1 MPEIK
6 HNFTGGKM
14 NKDLDERLI
23 PNGEYTDA
31 MNIQVSTS
39 EGSDVG
45 TVQNILGNRK
55 MGSTPVDK
63 AVDGG
68 VVVCSIADEKN
79 DKLYYFVWTPDAD
92 YILEYSRGASTPIP
106 VFIDKNKDTLKFRED
121 IIITGVNIIDDML
134 FWTDN
139 NTEPKKINITR
150 CKEGTPNITTH
161 TKLINDSQGLTN
173 VDIEEKHITVIRKAP
188 RKPLDMVVNSS
199 RDPEK
204 TYTGVIT
211 VSSAE
216 GVDNSFTKPAGMYNF
231 SNLSTEDGDN
241 TFEIEIT
248 EAIKEGVIIDGST
261 TPSFGDI
268 NENDGLTGWHVN
280 PINYPNNNPPDA
292 YNNIKVG
299 TKIVFKP
306 FDEDGSPPGL
316 PVTDYVIKGIIE
328 DKWVGPPNDLYN
340 TSSTKIR
347 VKAISID
354 GFPPVPTDGDTT
366 LRYVVDLW
374 DEEEKLFE
382 FKFPRFSY
390 RYKFEDGEYSPFAP
404 FTQVAFLPGSFD
416 YHPRKGYNLGMTN
429 RAVNIE
435 LSKIITPQTPKDV
448 VAVDILF
455 KDETSPSIYVVDTLR
470 PDEYAATG
478 TLNKWNSMLGDWR
491 NGIGPLPYTIKRE
504 QIQSVVPSNQLL
516 RPWDNVPR
524 KALAQDVTG
533 NRIVYANYLQN
544 YDLKTESQEKYVPN
558 FAVSFNH
565 AYLNVNPTYLYENT
579 TNFPNVTP
587 RVIASGAAK
596 SIKSLREYQL
606 GVVFTDKYGRETPVI
621 SNTSALVNLEKQD
634 ADKANSLK
642 VMLNDFA
649 SRPEGLTH
657 LKFYVKETSGEY
669 YNMAMDRFYDAADG
683 NVWLA
688 FPSSDRDKID
698 IDTFLILKKG
708 SDQDTLVSAAAR
720 YKVIAIENEAP
731 DYIKTSRLLAASK
744 THGIGS
750 DLFTNVGLELPLIG
764 VRDFKM
770 SYAPFASSPARN
782 LDKTEVNEVLYVDFE
797 KAGQFSDRYKITSI
811 AHDEVL
817 DSDGNVVNP
826 AGAMYS
832 VQLEETLK
840 DDINFI
846 SNDTTGVAP
855 SSIPFGARVNIYKYK
870 VENKPQ
876 FDGRFFVKIYED
888 ETFKSNIGESF
899 IEGLD
904 YRIVSKKKVYLMKRY
919 STHKRIHWGDKS
931 DGGTDRMLTQQ
942 SDILKTSAE
951 TSFLTANKPA
961 YAGGGINPYY
971 ELTSTSGGDN
981 AYRYFKGL
989 IGPGA
994 ADEKGKSSARQN
1006 AGYYQIDEFASMVTY
1021 FRRMRCGESPVTTD
1035 GNLNFA
1041 EYQSGLTGSGAV
1053 AFKDTNHRDV
1063 RPLIPGSSGSFDV
1076 KYQGEFW
1083 KEHPD
1088 WYLEYGRG
1096 DSSGYTARWQ
1106 GRRGSDDFLQG
1117 DPIPGIEWLA
1127 EKETLEV
1134 DRPKDTEVWFIDA
1147 GPAKA
1152 HRNGSTSDSL
1162 DFNYLSG
1169 SEPTIGSQTN
1179 FSTIF
1184 SEQVDA
1190 TGYGNRKTNP
1200 EGHQDQPGIT
1210 DYGSRWDMQLSYGGI
1225 KSSGTGSII
1234 ENHFNIGD
1242 WHTMPGAS
1250 QNAHYVGSDAA
1261 QFLIQMDVGT
1271 TFRWKEDPTGTVY
1284 TLSSDI
1290 SPRHL
1295 LRHSARRVDT
1305 AAVEP
1310 GIQVP
1315 GGTIPSGYSHGT
1327 WSGAGTSMAEALS
1340 FNYTTGLRCRKIT
1353 PALAWNPVYGGIIP
1367 GGYEI
1372 PLIATDINGGTSNTG
1387 APSCEGSNM
1396 ADELILYTDS
1406 ITGTDINS
1414 QEDASIHVG
1423 MALHKYTKTVG
1434 SENTVDDRLGGVNSG
1449 AKFLVVRHILEPNST
1464 DNSDDCFKLILGGW
1478 HQPLTQDDH
1487 NDFLGTANK
1496 KPLIGSNLIF
1506 VQVGM
1511 NGYSHNSEFN
1521 INTIGRIHN
1530 GSIGAVGAVGYTL
1543 EIVKSIEPEKVLSE
1557 NPAIWETEPKEIKD
1571 LDVYYEASPTVPVTI
1586 DASNVHDAVP
1596 VGSVIQRLSGGKY
1609 FLAID
1614 YFTGGGIIVVD
1625 ADGSTPYSGY
1635 SQLNAGNSV
1644 IVTRPD
1650 GLIFTTKVTN
1660 RTAILVPDI
1669 SGTNQ
1674 RYSIITLEEDLY
1686 TKEFT
1691 IPYHNCYSFGNG
1703 VESNRIRDN
1712 FNLPFI
1718 TNGVRVSTTLEEE
1731 YKEER
1736 RKYGLIYSGIYNST
1750 GGVNNLNQFVQ
1761 AEKITKDINPIYGSI
1776 QKLHSR
1782 DTDLVTLC
1790 EDKVLRILANKD
1802 AVFNADGNT
1811 NLTATQNV
1819 LGQTMP
1825 FSGEYGISKNPE
1837 SFASEAYRAYFTD
1850 RVRGTVMRLSKDG
1863 LTSISSHGMKDW
1875 FKDNLKLNNTAFGSY
1890 DDKKEEYNLT
1900 LSNRLIRKVSV
1911 IANNKGPGT
1920 PWTATASFI
1929 TNSIDIFN
1937 FYSQNDP
1944 IYANGIPAGT
1954 TVVSKQNLGNNEW
1967 EITLSNIP
1975 DETLLGD
1982 FFGGGSLDRPTG
1994 FFPMILLG
2002 APTFNHTIS
2011 FKENVKGWV
2020 SFKSFLPENAL
2031 SMGNDYYTFKNG
2043 NLWRHHSEHVST
2055 DRNTFYNPEDS
2066 PSGNNYTN
2074 SSVEVVL
2081 NDLPSSIKDFQTL
2094 NYEGSQSK
2102 IHKFASNAIGD
2113 GTLVLQY
2120 QPTTTYTDQS
2130 YYNLADKNGW
2140 YVDGIY
2146 TDKEEG
2152 YIKEFLEKEGKWYNN
2167 INRTIDKS
2175 LEKADT
2181 GDFTFQGIGI
2191 VEIAGCT
2198 NPSADN
2204 YNPNATV
2211 DDGSCDYGAGPIDD
2225 FTGGF
2230 DTGVGAVAGCTFPL
2244 AFNYDPSATVDDG
2257 SCIVYGCADKFAT
2270 NWWVDENP
2278 STPLPANVTLIDD
2291 GSCIY
2296 VSNNPD
2302 AGCTDPTADNY
2313 DATAT
2318 VDDGSCVYGA
2328 ADNSSGG
2335 PAGAAPPPDSGD
2347 GGGEPSPRLGNPDD
2361 EEETTSIITPT
2372 RRGGTTY

>member
-79 DKLYYFVWTPDAD
+79 DKLYYFVWTPRAD

-106 VFIDKNKDTLKFRED
+106 VFVDKNKDTLKFRED

-150 CKEGTPNITTH
+150 CKEGTPNIITH
-161 TKLINDSQGLTN
+161 TKLINESQGLTGI
-173 VDIEEKHITVIRKAP
+173 DIEEKHITVIRKAP

-204 TYTGVIT
+204 IYTGVIT
-211 VSSAE
+211 VAQTE
-216 GVDNSFTKPAGMYNF
+216 DDDNSFTDPAGMYNF
-231 SNLSTEDGDN
+231 SNITTEEGNN
-241 TFEIEIT
+241 TFEIEIL
-248 EAIKEGVIIDGST
+248 EAIKAGAVITSPT
-261 TPSFGDI
+261 FGLI
-268 NENDGLTGWHVN
+268 NENDGLTGWHD
-280 PINYPNNNPPDA
+280 PLTANYPNPN

-299 TKIVFKP
+299 TIIVFKP
-306 FDEDGSPPGL
+306 FDEDGDPPGL
-316 PVTDYVIKGIIE
+316 PVTDYTIKGVVE
-328 DKWVGPPNDLYN
+328 DKFVGGIYDAYN
-340 TSSTKIR
+340 TSSTKIK
-347 VKAISID
+347 VKVLSID
-354 GFPPVPTDGDTT
+354 GFPPISYNNSDT
-366 LRYVVDLW
+366 LKYVVDLW
-374 DEEEKLFE
+374 DEEERLFE

-404 FTQVAFLPGSFD
+404 FTQVGFLPGAFD

-435 LSKIITPQTPKDV
+435 LSGIVTTQTPKDV
-448 VAVDILF
+448 VSVDILF
-455 KDETSPSIYVVDTLR
+455 KDETSPSIYVVDTIS
-470 PDEYAATG
+470 PDEYAAPG
-478 TLNKWNSMLGDWR
+478 TSNKWNSLIGDWR
-491 NGIGPLPYTIKRE
+491 NNIGPTPYTIKRE
-504 QIQSVVPSNQLL
+504 QIESVVPSNQLL

-544 YDLKTESQEKYVPN
+544 YNLKTESQEKYVPN
-558 FAVSFNH
+558 FTVEFNN
-565 AYLNVNPTYLYENT
+565 ADLSVNPTHLYN
-579 TNFPNVTP
+579 NLWRPHPNITERVT
-587 RVIASGAAK
+587 ASGTAK

-621 SNTSALVNLEKQD
+621 SNASAVKNLEKD
-634 ADKANSLK
+634 MADKANSLK

-683 NVWLA
+683 NVWLS

-731 DYIKTSRLLAASK
+731 DFIKTNQLLAASK
-744 THGIGS
+744 THLSGGSS
-750 DLFTNVGLELPLIG
+750 DLFTSSGLEIPLQSN
-764 VRDFKM
+764 REFKM
-770 SYAPFASSPARN
+770 SYGPFGKGPGRN
-782 LDKTEVNEVLYVDFE
+782 LDKTQINEILYIEFE
-797 KAGQFSDRYKITSI
+797 KAGEFSDRYKITSI
-811 AHDEVL
+811 AHDDE
-817 DSDGNVVNP
+817 P
-826 AGAMYS
+826 GAPSPQYF

-840 DDINFI
+840 DDVNFI
-846 SNDTTGVAP
+846 SNDPSGVA
-855 SSIPFGARVNIYKYK
+855 STSIEDGAKVNIYKYK

-888 ETFKSNIGESF
+888 ETFKANINVSF

-904 YRIVSKKKVYLMKRY
+904 FRILGKKKVYLMKPFKD
-919 STHKRIHWGDKS
+919 HIKLHWGDKA
-931 DGGTDRMLTQQ
+931 DGGTDHMLAPSSKTVVKTEDLLARVPHYQ
-942 SDILKTSAE
+942 SDYGGSWRVNPAG
-951 TSFLTANKPA
+951 TA
-961 YAGGGINPYY
+961 Y
-971 ELTSTSGGDN
+971 D
-981 AYRYFKGL
+981 YFKSDGD
-989 IGPGA
+989 PT
-994 ADEKGKSSARQN
+994 KSLERQSM
-1006 AGYYQIDEFASMVTY
+1006 GYYQIDEFASMATY
-1021 FRRMRCGESPVTTD
+1021 FRRMRHGTTEINTN
-1035 GNLNFA
+1035 GNRKFAYKSGSTFPGLNDDWKN
-1041 EYQSGLTGSGAV
+1041 TP
-1053 AFKDTNHRDV
+1053 HRDIRHLV
-1063 RPLIPGSSGSFDV
+1063 PLTTSAGAHVS
-1076 KYQGEFW
+1076 YQGEHW
-1083 KEHPD
+1083 KDHPD
-1088 WYLEYGRG
+1088 WDIEFGRPAK
-1096 DSSGYTARWQ
+1096 SGYTARWQ
-1106 GRRGSDDFLQG
+1106 GHTDGFFGTALYSG
-1117 DPIPGIEWLA
+1117 
-1127 EKETLEV
+1127 LEV
-1134 DRPKDTEVWFIDA
+1134 ERLEEIQTVIADEPTDTDVWFIDA

-1152 HRNGSTSDSL
+1152 HRNSSSDDSL
-1162 DFNYLSG
+1162 DYTRLQGDEDS
-1169 SEPTIGSQTN
+1169 
-1179 FSTIF
+1179 IF
-1184 SEQVDA
+1184 DQLDPGNNINAAQVVS
-1190 TGYGNRKTNP
+1190 TGYGNYYSEP
-1200 EGHQDQPGIT
+1200 EGHLNQIGIKT
-1210 DYGSRWDMQLSYGGI
+1210 YTGRWDMQLSYGGI
-1225 KSSGTGSII
+1225 RSTDANAIVDGHFNVANWHTPSGT
-1234 ENHFNIGD
+1234 
-1242 WHTMPGAS
+1242 T
-1250 QNAHYVGSDAA
+1250 QNPHYSGKTDITNFF
-1261 QFLIQMDVGT
+1261 QGIDVGGQ
-1271 TFRWKEDPTGTVY
+1271 FRWKEDPEGTVY
-1284 TLSSDI
+1284 TLSADI
-1290 SPRHL
+1290 SRRNL
-1295 LRHSARRVDT
+1295 LRHSARQHDH
-1305 AAVEP
+1305 AVINNVYQNP
-1310 GIQVP
+1310 GT
-1315 GGTIPSGYSHGT
+1315 GTLNNIPPQYANGIF
-1327 WSGAGTSMAEALS
+1327 SGAGTSMAESLS
-1340 FNYTTGLRCRKIT
+1340 FNYSTGFKCKKIT
-1353 PALAWNPVYGGIIP
+1353 PELAWNPVQDGKIP
-1367 GGYEI
+1367 DGFR
-1372 PLIATDINGGTSNTG
+1372 INLTSTNIDGNTG
-1387 APSCEGSNM
+1387 SGNTSEGTTT
-1396 ADELILYTDS
+1396 ADDLILYTDS
-1406 ITGTDINS
+1406 ISG
-1414 QEDASIHVG
+1414 DAGGHGDNISIHVG
-1423 MALHKYTKTVG
+1423 MGLHRYTPEDTSTTADPDGTQTKVVTICA
-1434 SENTVDDRLGGVNSG
+1434 TSG
-1449 AKFLVVRHILEPNST
+1449 AEFLVVRHILKPNTT
-1464 DNSDDCFKLILGGW
+1464 DNPNGCFKLIMGGYN
-1478 HQPLTQDDH
+1478 QPLKNSDH
-1487 NDFLGTANK
+1487 TVFTNIK
-1496 KPLIGSNLIF
+1496 RPLIGSTIQF
-1506 VQVGM
+1506 VQLGM

-1521 INTIGRIHN
+1521 INTLGKKAISN
-1530 GSIGAVGAVGYTL
+1530 LGAVGAVGYTL
-1543 EIVKSIEPEKVLSE
+1543 ELIEAIEPEAVLSE
-1557 NPAIWETEPKEIKD
+1557 NPAIWETEPKDIKD

-1586 DASNVHDAVP
+1586 NASNVHDAVP
-1596 VGSVIQRLSGGKY
+1596 VGSIIQREGGSDY
-1609 FLAID
+1609 FLVVDHDDA
-1614 YFTGGGIIVVD
+1614 GGIIIVD
-1625 ADGSTPYSGY
+1625 ADGSLPYSGY
-1635 SQLNAGNSV
+1635 SQLDISAIPTGPKTV
-1644 IVTRPD
+1644 IITRPD
-1650 GLIFTTKVTN
+1650 GLIFTTTTTTDHVLLN
-1660 RTAILVPDI
+1660 LG
-1669 SGTNQ
+1669 SGY
-1674 RYSIITLEEDLY
+1674 RYATITLDEDLY

-1825 FSGEYGISKNPE
+1825 FSGEYGISTNPE

-1863 LTSISSHGMKDW
+1863 LTSISNHGMKDW

-1900 LSNRLIRKVSV
+1900 LSNRV
-1911 IANNKGPGT
+1911 IQAVNVIGNKKNSRT
-1920 PWTATASFI
+1920 PWVATAVFETTSM
-1929 TNSIDIFN
+1929 DIVN
-1937 FYSQNDP
+1937 FYSIGDP

-1954 TVVSKQNLGNNEW
+1954 TIVSKNNMGGGTW
-1967 EITLSNIP
+1967 SFGLSNIP
-1975 DETLLGD
+1975 DITLLGD
-1982 FFGGGSLDRPTG
+1982 FFIYGSIDNPSG
-1994 FFPMILLG
+1994 AWPMVLSG
-2002 APTFNHTIS
+2002 ASTLNHTIS

-2043 NLWRHHSEHVST
+2043 NLWRHHEET
-2055 DRNTFYNPEDS
+2055 PGFDRNTFYNPEDS
-2066 PSGNNYTN
+2066 PREGNYTN

-2081 NDLPSSIKDFQTL
+2081 NDLPSSIKDFHTL

-2102 IHKFASNAIGD
+2102 IHKFVNTAD
-2113 GTLVLQY
+2113 GTPFLY
-2120 QPTTTYTDQS
+2120 SQPPTTYTDQS
-2130 YYNLADKNGW
+2130 YYNLTDKNGW

-2167 INRTIDKS
+2167 INRKIDKS

-2198 NPSADN
+2198 DPNSDN

-2211 DDGSCDYGAGPIDD
+2211 DDGTCTVPDILTDPVLD
-2225 FTGGF
+2225 F
-2230 DTGVGAVAGCTFPL
+2230 DTGGDAVEGCTFPL
-2244 AFNYDPSATVDDG
+2244 AFNYDPNATVDNG
-2257 SCIVYGCADKFAT
+2257 TCVVYGCADKFAT

-2278 STPLPANVTLIDD
+2278 STPLPANVTLVDD

-2302 AGCTDPTADNY
+2302 AGCTDPAASNY
-2313 DATAT
+2313 DPTATA
-2318 VDDGSCVYGA
+2318 DDGSCVYGPS
-2328 ADNSSGG
+2328 DSDSGG
-2335 PAGAAPPPDSGD
+2335 QAGAAPPP
-2347 GGGEPSPRLGNPDD
+2347 GGGDDGSEPRPRLGSSND
-2361 EEETTSIITPT
+2361 EEEITSAITPR